1 MSQKRRRA
9 AIRRRMI
16 ILTAIFATFGVGV
29 SVVFIA
35 AGGGFEG
42 SSPNIFDPP
51 TEADIW
57 NVGDHIQDG
66 MTLEYVLTS
75 KGSPNSLESAMV
87 LMNFKQAG
95 ENWNVRFV
103 ITNSTDQPTVNH
115 TLVMSKELTREGQLD
130 ESFRP
135 YFEHIQSS
143 ILAVRDMEYG
153 ESPKYLVVGAPWNT
167 IFVGSSSVTAR
178 VTNEERISTPAGI
191 FDSFVLSYK
200 LGEATSKIWLVRDIP
215 LPVKAE
221 VYDSEDNLLYQYELT
236 HASGVASTATGNS
249 LQST

>member
-1 MSQKRRRA
+1 
-9 AIRRRMI
+9 MI
-16 ILTAIFATFGVGV
+16 IVTAIFVTLGVGV
-29 SVVFIA
+29 SIA
-35 AGGGFEG
+35 LIVAGGGF
-42 SSPNIFDPP
+42 SSVPDIFDPP

-57 NVGDHIQDG
+57 KVGDHIQDG
-66 MTLEYVLTS
+66 MTLEYLLTS
-75 KGSPNSLESAMV
+75 KGQTNSLESARV

-95 ENWNVRFV
+95 ENWNVTF
-103 ITNSTDQPTVNH
+103 IIANGTDQPTVNH
-115 TLVMSKELTREGQLD
+115 TLIMSKELTREGQLD

-178 VTNEERISTPAGI
+178 VTNEERISTPAGV

-200 LGEATSKIWLVRDIP
+200 LAEETSKIWLVRNMP

-221 VYDSEDNLLYQYELT
+221 VYDAEDNLLYQYELT
-236 HASGVASTATGNS
+236 NASGIASAATGNS
-249 LQST
+249 L